1 MTWTVFQG
9 KKVSFA
15 HLIEEMC
22 PEYNSW
28 WTNTYLVQP
37 EPKVKVSLSTTDRNK
52 NLVYEPEP
60 RKITNWYIYLN
71 KRQSWTGDIRLQLTQ
86 FLATTERERLG
97 ICQRARSHLQICCR
111 EIWPVIPATQLVNQT
126 FWFKRGVSYN
136 QVHQMEYIYQP
147 RCKGQCGR

>member
-1 MTWTVFQG
+1 MTWAVFQG

-15 HLIEEMC
+15 HLVEEMF

-28 WTNTYLVQP
+28 WTNMYLVQP

-71 KRQSWTGDIRLQLTQ
+71 KRQSWTGDIRL
-86 FLATTERERLG
+86 
-97 ICQRARSHLQICCR
+97 
-111 EIWPVIPATQLVNQT
+111 
-126 FWFKRGVSYN
+126 
-136 QVHQMEYIYQP
+136 
-147 RCKGQCGR
+147 